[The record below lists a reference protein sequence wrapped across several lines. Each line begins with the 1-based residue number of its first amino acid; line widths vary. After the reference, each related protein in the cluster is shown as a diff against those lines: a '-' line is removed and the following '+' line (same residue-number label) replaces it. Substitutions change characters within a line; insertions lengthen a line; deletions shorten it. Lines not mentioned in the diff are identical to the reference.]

1 MIWQPE
7 GCCCFTRRTG
17 SLILASLSVICG
29 IFGMLNL
36 VNIYANHDQNVDS
49 EVKKFCLENLQAE
62 DLVACRNSAKHIV
75 MLGGATLMLLYIIQ
89 VIISSLLIH
98 GVSKNDPCLM
108 IPYMVLRLLYVIF
121 AIMIG
126 AGTCIALIVFGELKA
141 MAVIAVVA
149 SLYIFL
155 ETYFLLVIRAHY
167 LQMRKDS
174 GYDHVEL
181 EEECPAT
188 LKGDGKKGDY

>member
-1 MIWQPE
+1 MLWQPK

-29 IFGMLNL
+29 IFGILNL

-49 EVKKFCLENLQAE
+49 EVLKFCRENLQAE
-62 DLVACRNSAKHIV
+62 DMGACRDSAKHIV
-75 MLGGATLMLLYIIQ
+75 MLGGATLMLLYVIQ

-108 IPYMVLRLLYVIF
+108 VPYMILRLIYVIL
-121 AIMIG
+121 AITGG
-126 AGTCIALIVFGELKA
+126 AALCIALIVVGDISSMAIVAAIAFG
-141 MAVIAVVA
+141 
-149 SLYIFL
+149 YIFL
-155 ETYFLLVIRAHY
+155 ETYFLLVVRAHY
-167 LQMRKDS
+167 LQMRKES

-188 LKGDGKKGDY
+188 PKRVGKHAD